1 MSDAV
6 LGTTL
11 GQPRTMRRAPRAQWP
26 TGAGKARPT
35 AHPEADVVRV
45 DLIAASPLIAE
56 GFEHCLAGTD
66 PVLALRIA
74 PDPGSDRPVSSA
86 DGEVRVI
93 DGVSQPVA
101 AELRVASLR
110 RADPKT
116 TLVVLVGGYGAGEA
130 ARFVRAGASAC
141 LPVGLPRVQLRNRL
155 VAIIRGEASTDI
167 TGPRLQA
174 CAKREGEVLSL
185 LVAGFRSNE
194 IAPMLGM
201 QSSTVA
207 SHLQNLRGKLGARST
222 PELVAIAARLGLV
235 S

>member
-1 MSDAV
+1 M
-6 LGTTL
+6 
-11 GQPRTMRRAPRAQWP
+11 
-26 TGAGKARPT
+26 
-35 AHPEADVVRV
+35 RV

-74 PDPGSDRPVSSA
+74 RDPGSDRPISSA

-110 RADPKT
+110 RAGPKE

-130 ARFVRAGASAC
+130 ARFLRAGASAC

-155 VAIIRGEASTDI
+155 VAIIRGEASTDV
-167 TGPRLQA
+167 TGPRLREA